1 MFYENLKRICKEKGT
16 SMTAVCEAINVS
28 TGLITHWKN
37 GREPRGTTVIK
48 FATYLGVSV
57 AELLGNTTP
66 TAKPTQPAPQ
76 PSTLETVLTPQSLK
90 VAMAY
95 QFARPEIQTAIN
107 VLLGIQEDDKS
118 KSERA

>member
-1 MFYENLKRICKEKGT
+1 MFYENFMRLCEKMGK
-16 SMTAVCEAINVS
+16 SPTAVCIEL
-28 TGLITHWKN
+28 GLSSGAHTFWKN
-37 GREPRGTTVIK
+37 GALPRTTTIIK
-48 FATYLGVSV
+48 VADYFGVTV
-57 AELLGNTTP
+57 QAMTGETP
-66 TAKPTQPAPQ
+66 TAKPTQHTPQ
-76 PSTLETVLTPQSLK
+76 PSTLETVLAPQSLK